1 MAIRLAQVHTVSAG
15 STRLVRINCTR
26 DLDSG
31 ASLTGTPTIV
41 EVTTTALTLANKKV
55 NTATYVES
63 QTGDTVA
70 IGKALE
76 FTVTGG
82 TAGSTYTIRA
92 TCSTNSTPAETL
104 VYDLALT
111 YAA

>member
-1 MAIRLAQVHTVSAG
+1 MPIAAPQTYEVSAG
-15 STRLVRINCTR
+15 ATRIVRVNVTR

-31 ASLTGTPTIV
+31 VTLTGTPTVV

-63 QTGDTVA
+63 HSGTTVA
-70 IGKALE
+70 IGKAVE

-82 TAGSTYTIRA
+82 VAGTTYTVRI
-92 TCSTNSTPAETL
+92 TVSTTSTPAETL
-104 VYDLALT
+104 VYDVELT
-111 YAA
+111 FV